1 MSKLLLQK
9 HGLLSSRINGLRT
22 AVAND
27 DGVTAS
33 ELRKRVRCWE
43 CHVEKMLEL
52 VKTADTPEM
61 RAWCVREIGEA
72 IIEIGNNLI
81 PALEAL
87 DAKV

>member
-1 MSKLLLQK
+1 MSKLLLQN
-9 HGLLSSRINGLRT
+9 HGLAASRIDGLRT

-33 ELRKRVRCWE
+33 ELRKRVRVWE
-43 CHVEKMLEL
+43 CHVEKMLDM
-52 VKTADTPEM
+52 VKTADSPEM

-72 IIEIGNNLI
+72 IIEVGNHLI
-81 PALEAL
+81 PALEAM

>member
-1 MSKLLLQK
+1 MSKILLIN
-9 HGLLSSRINGLRT
+9 HGLSASRIDGLRT

-27 DGVTAS
+27 DGMTAS

-43 CHVEKMLEL
+43 HHIEKMLEM
-52 VKTADTPEM
+52 VACSSSQQERD
-61 RAWCVREIGEA
+61 WCVREIGEA

-87 DAKV
+87 DGGK